1 LTALAVGAGALA
13 IVLYVL
19 FAGASKPE
27 AGGYARFAKGA
38 MADLLVEERP
48 AAQTQHSFED
58 ADGEKWTL
66 ADFRGELVVLNLWAT
81 WCAPCRAEMPT
92 LAKLQQRYG
101 ERGLRVV
108 AVSIDTTAKRG
119 DARTMLT
126 ELTNDELD
134 FYIDP
139 TKSMAFAVAAPG
151 VPITILYDREGREL
165 ARLPG
170 DADWSSP
177 EANALME
184 AALSQ

>member
-13 IVLYVL
+13 IVLYVF

-27 AGGYARFAKGA
+27 AVGYARFAKGA

-48 AAQTQHSFED
+48 AAQTQHPFED
-58 ADGEKWTL
+58 ADREKWTL

-81 WCAPCRAEMPT
+81 WCAPCKAEMPT
-92 LAKLQQRYG
+92 LAKLQQRFG

-108 AVSIDTTAKRG
+108 AVSIDTNAKRA
-119 DARTMLT
+119 DARAALS
-126 ELTNDELD
+126 ELTGDEFD
-134 FYIDP
+134 FYID
-139 TKSMAFAVAAPG
+139 TTRGIAFDVGAPG
-151 VPITILYDREGREL
+151 VPITIVFDREGREL

-177 EANALME
+177 EASALME